1 MCQNPD
7 AEEDI
12 GSDYR
17 RLKTILFGI
26 SYDTSQELQMLFS
39 VTPNCQVTMIVINF
53 KQVVTGF
60 GDVGGYSDGDL

>member
-17 RLKTILFGI
+17 RLKTLLFP
-26 SYDTSQELQMLFS
+26 LRQM
-39 VTPNCQVTMIVINF
+39 
-53 KQVVTGF
+53 KVVKHRKLLVLTVF
-60 GDVGGYSDGDL
+60 ACTDDGLLAPLTKGKKGKS